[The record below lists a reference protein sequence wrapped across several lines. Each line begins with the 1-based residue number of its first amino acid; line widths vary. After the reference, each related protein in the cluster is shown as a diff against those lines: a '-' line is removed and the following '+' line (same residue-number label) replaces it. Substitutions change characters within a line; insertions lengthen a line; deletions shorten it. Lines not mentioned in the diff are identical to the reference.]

1 MPYSLYRDHPALVTD
16 LYHPD
21 SAYVSWRTGRNG
33 VTTFDLYTREAPFDG
48 AYMLVAGLEEAVQ
61 RVLNFRFH
69 EDDLAYLKQIRDY
82 DPGFLEELRRFRF
95 TGEILAMPE
104 GTIAFP
110 NEPLLR
116 VTAPFRE
123 CILIESALLQA
134 VNLATLIATK
144 AARVVWAARGRRVA
158 EFSLR
163 RAQDPFVVARSSYI
177 GGCASTSFV
186 AAAYHYR
193 LLATGTIPHAL
204 VTLYDT
210 EREAFEA
217 VASSFNRYNLLI
229 DTYDTRRAIHTAV
242 EVARKYRDEMG
253 HTLVAVRIDSGDL
266 VEDSKYV
273 RKVLDQEGM
282 SEVRILLSGDLDE
295 FKIQDLLE
303 RGAEV
308 DAFGVGT
315 SIGVG
320 AGRAD
325 LGVPGCALGG
335 IYKEVLY
342 VDEHGVEHPKM
353 KVAGEKSTWPGKKEV
368 YRIGTF
374 EEDLVQLADEP
385 KPRNGTRLLKPV
397 IVDGELVPGAL
408 PPLSEIWELARKNMR
423 DLPEEYKELRPK
435 RPYPVRFS
443 KALTGLRDRL
453 IAEYAAKG
461 PA

>member
-1 MPYSLYRDHPALVTD
+1 MPYSMYREHPALVTD

-69 EDDLAYLKQIRDY
+69 EEDLAYLKQIRDY
-82 DPGFLEELRRFRF
+82 DPGFLEELRHFRF
-95 TGEILAMPE
+95 TGEILAIPE

-266 VEDSKYV
+266 VEDSKSWTRRACRRCAYFSAV
-273 RKVLDQEGM
+273 TWTSSRSRTCWREALRWM
-282 SEVRILLSGDLDE
+282 PLASGRPLGSAPDGPTWAYRAVPWAVYI
-295 FKIQDLLE
+295 K
-303 RGAEV
+303 RCCMW
-308 DAFGVGT
+308 T
-315 SIGVG
+315 STAWSI
-320 AGRAD
+320 
-325 LGVPGCALGG
+325 
-335 IYKEVLY
+335 
-342 VDEHGVEHPKM
+342 
-353 KVAGEKSTWPGKKEV
+353 
-368 YRIGTF
+368 
-374 EEDLVQLADEP
+374 
-385 KPRNGTRLLKPV
+385 PR
-397 IVDGELVPGAL
+397 
-408 PPLSEIWELARKNMR
+408 
-423 DLPEEYKELRPK
+423 
-435 RPYPVRFS
+435 
-443 KALTGLRDRL
+443 
-453 IAEYAAKG
+453 
-461 PA
+461 